1 MSRTLTDYEFKAL
14 ERKAKA
20 GWASFYAMKNRY
32 DSLGDYVREIKTRN
46 IELVKKLREGDYEM
60 NTLDITY
67 LKSQFLEMYDRLK
80 LETECP
86 ICFETLG
93 KDNAKLTNCGHL
105 HCRVCEEKLDNCSI
119 CRKKLYKP
127 KPQN

>member
-32 DSLGDYVREIKTRN
+32 DSLGDYVDEIKTRN
-46 IELVKKLREGDYEM
+46 NELVRKLREGQK
-60 NTLDITY
+60 DIDVSY
-67 LKSQFLEMYDRLK
+67 LKSQFLDMYDRLK

-105 HCRVCEEKLDNCSI
+105 HCRDCEAKLDACSI

>member
-1 MSRTLTDYEFKAL
+1 MSSITISSTEKKRL
-14 ERKAKA
+14 ETKAKA

-32 DSLGDYVREIKTRN
+32 DSLGDYVDEIKTRN
-46 IELVKKLREGDYEM
+46 NELVKQLRDGNDV
-60 NTLDITY
+60 DVSY
-67 LKSQFLEMYDRLK
+67 LKSQFLDMYDRLK

-105 HCRVCEEKLDNCSI
+105 HCRDCEAKLDNCSI
-119 CRKKLYKP
+119 CRKKIYKP

>member
-32 DSLGDYVREIKTRN
+32 DSLGDYVDEIKTIN
-46 IELVKKLREGDYEM
+46 NELFKQLRDGNDV
-60 NTLDITY
+60 DVSY
-67 LKSQFLEMYDRLK
+67 LKSQFLDMYDRLK

-105 HCRVCEEKLDNCSI
+105 HCRDCEAKLDNCSI
-119 CRKKLYKP
+119 CRKKIYKP